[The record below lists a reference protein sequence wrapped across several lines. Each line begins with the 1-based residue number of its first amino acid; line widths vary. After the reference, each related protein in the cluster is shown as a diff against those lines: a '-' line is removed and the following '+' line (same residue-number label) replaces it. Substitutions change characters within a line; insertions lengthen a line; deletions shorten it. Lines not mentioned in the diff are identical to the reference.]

1 MRLCEGGDIFSVIQ
15 DAPRFSERMAINI
28 MKQVVNAVLYCHLNK
43 IVHRDIKADNILFM
57 KNDLNSPVKLIDFGI
72 SVKYEKGTKLRE
84 KTGTILYIAPEV
96 IDGSYDE
103 KCDIWSLGVLLYTML
118 GSQPPF
124 YGKSRK
130 EIIQKIKKG
139 VFNFKPNSFSLVSS
153 EAKDLISRLLV
164 LDPAKRPSCKEILAH
179 PWFLKEVAPS
189 VDITNCLENMKKFKV
204 PPAHQTESQ
213 LAKSLL
219 TFIATNIASFEDTK
233 ELLATFKRLD
243 TNHDGKLSKQE
254 IEQGYR
260 EAFPHF
266 DDQMVSKIAEDIV
279 SHADSNFS
287 GEIDYTEYLVSAVN
301 MKLLITKDILKKTFL
316 SFDLVLL
323 DDRRTATGGSLKKS
337 GRSASEA

>member
-1 MRLCEGGDIFSVIQ
+1 
-15 DAPRFSERMAINI
+15 MAINI

-266 DDQMVSKIAEDIV
+266 DDQMVSKIAEDIM

-337 GRSASEA
+337 GRNASEA